1 MEESEEKKKKK
12 GKRELEIMML
22 KEMEIVK
29 IMEIIKE
36 IQKNEKQKESDGFN
50 IEKEIEQIEEMVIEG
65 RYIINKMLRII
76 ENKGEREVMIEEEM
90 LVVMGQERIMKYEG
104 I

>member
-76 ENKGEREVMIEEEM
+76 ENKGEREVMIKEEM